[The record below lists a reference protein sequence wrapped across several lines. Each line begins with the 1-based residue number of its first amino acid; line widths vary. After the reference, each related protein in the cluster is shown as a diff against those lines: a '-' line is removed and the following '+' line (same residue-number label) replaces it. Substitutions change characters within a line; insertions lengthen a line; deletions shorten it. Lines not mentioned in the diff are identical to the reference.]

1 MLTLQQLITPVTED
15 EALATALEILKQ
27 MGFQSTSWQSGSAQ
41 LILVRLFSRVWSTLT
56 TVIAQIAAG
65 GFTSLATGAYMT
77 LVAKYIY
84 NLDRNPASSTI
95 GKIRLTNS
103 AGAPTHTFAAG
114 DIIIADAVNGA
125 TVYHSF
131 TNTEGGTLNPGT
143 YLDIEFKADVPGVGS
158 NIAPNV
164 TLYLWTPSYVG
175 MTPTNPA
182 YGTSNTWIT
191 TPGQAEESDQRL
203 AQRCMGRFDKL
214 SYGNTDGAYRG
225 WALDAVP
232 ELTRVTVLTSPGDGN
247 VTLVGATDLGGLT
260 PTQEGDI
267 EDYVN
272 GVTDGVGRRPLND
285 IFTAQSAVT
294 VTSPALTVTAY
305 VFPENAA
312 TVPALI
318 TSALLDLFGTTPIGG
333 KKLVGAQGYIFYDD
347 MIDVCKVAGQ
357 KKVALSVS
365 ADIALNPDEIY
376 VPAIT
381 VNTILVSPGN

>member
-15 EALATALEILKQ
+15 EALASALEILKQ
-27 MGFQSTSWQSGSAQ
+27 LGFQSTSWQSGSAQ
-41 LILVRLFSRVWSTLT
+41 MLLIRLFSRVWSTLT

-65 GFTSLATGAYMT
+65 GFTSLATGAYLT
-77 LVAKYIY
+77 LVARYIY
-84 NLDRNPASSTI
+84 NLERNPAQPTI

-114 DIIIADAVNGA
+114 DIIIADAPNGS
-125 TVYHSF
+125 TVYHSY

-143 YLDIEFKADVPGVGS
+143 FLDIEFKADVAGVGS

-175 MTPTNPA
+175 MTPTNPP
-182 YGTSNTWIT
+182 YLLSNTWIT
-191 TPGQAEESDQRL
+191 RPGQAEESDQRL

-214 SYGNTDGAYRG
+214 TYGNTDGAYRG

-232 ELTRVTVLTSPGDGN
+232 ELTRVTVLSALGDAN
-247 VTLVGATDLGGLT
+247 VTLVGATDLGGLS
-260 PTQEGDI
+260 PTQETAI

-294 VTSPALTVTAY
+294 VTSPSLTVTAY

-318 TSALLDLFGTTPIGG
+318 TSALLNLFGTTPIGG
-333 KKLVGAQGYIFYDD
+333 KKLVTSQGYIFVDD

-357 KKVALSVS
+357 KKVSLSVS
-365 ADIALNPDEIY
+365 SDIALNPDEIY
-376 VPAIT
+376 TPTIT